1 MFPVM
6 LRFKKGRLVSLKS
19 RPYFLS
25 AYIYIPHTLYRS
37 SSIIFFFVER
47 SKCFSVSDSEHFNFP
62 PENAYLAGFLKTNL
76 AKFVQLCE

>member
-19 RPYFLS
+19 RPYFPYL
-25 AYIYIPHTLYRS
+25 YISHIHYIDRRVLY
-37 SSIIFFFVER
+37 FFCRKEY
-47 SKCFSVSDSEHFNFP
+47 KCFSVSDSEHFNFS

-76 AKFVQLCE
+76 AKFVQLSE

>member
-25 AYIYIPHTLYRS
+25 AYIYSTYII
-37 SSIIFFFVER
+37 SIVEYYIFFVER

-76 AKFVQLCE
+76 AKFVQLSE